1 MKRISFSLALMAILF
16 TPCALAQDVA
26 DEEAA
31 DKAALEAELF
41 GTEAPEA
48 VLPSEPG
55 LYTLIDGQYVALTAQ
70 RGTESKGGTTLFS
83 VLAFENDKLSYSG
96 ETSDSP
102 TTGEFVMV
110 IDPNKR
116 GISLTPKKY
125 DVFIK
130 SMTPDLMAAIQLT
143 PNKGKRRF
151 EVGRYINGF
160 PIEQAESVGFSWER
174 LDDVTFL
181 IHANFEPGEYAFIFK
196 PAKLGQWE
204 MHAIYDFTIIP

>member
-1 MKRISFSLALMAILF
+1 MNKYFISLSLFLMAAF
-16 TPCALAQDVA
+16 SAPAFAQ
-26 DEEAA
+26 EAA
-31 DKAALEAELF
+31 DEAADRAALEAELF
-41 GTEAPEA
+41 GAEAAAPA
-48 VLPSEPG
+48 LPTEPG
-55 LYTLIDGQYVALTAQ
+55 LYTLVDGQYVALTVQ
-70 RGTESKGGTTLFS
+70 RGIEQQGTTTIYS
-83 VLAFENDKLSYSG
+83 VLSFEKDKVSYSG
-96 ETSDSP
+96 ETSDTP

-130 SMTPDLMAAIQLT
+130 SMTPNLMTAIQLT
-143 PNKGKRRF
+143 PGKGKRCF

-160 PIEQAESVGFSWER
+160 PIEEAESVGFSWER

-181 IHANFEPGEYAFIFK
+181 IHAQFVPGEYAFIFK
-196 PAKLGQWE
+196 PAKFGQWE

>member
-1 MKRISFSLALMAILF
+1 MKHFYLSLALIAILSA
-16 TPCALAQDVA
+16 PAALAQEVD
-26 DEEAA
+26 DEAA
-31 DKAALEAELF
+31 DKAALEAELLISE
-41 GTEAPEA
+41 TVAPA
-48 VLPSEPG
+48 LPKEPG
-55 LYTLIDGQYVALTAQ
+55 LYTLMDGQYLPLTVQ
-70 RGTESKGGTTLFS
+70 RGIESKGSTTVFS
-83 VLAFENDKLSYSG
+83 VLAFEKDKLTYSG
-96 ETSDSP
+96 ETSDTP

-130 SMTPDLMAAIQLT
+130 TMTPNLMAAIQLT

-174 LDDVTFL
+174 VDDVTFL

-196 PAKLGQWE
+196 PAKFGEWE
-204 MHAIYDFTIIP
+204 MQAIYDFTILP